1 MVFVDVSD
9 DEDAD
14 CGTDDRKFC
23 RELNCGDCDG
33 CDCCCWMV
41 TAEEAATEG
50 GAVAEDNGVVFP
62 TPLSKVRRAL
72 VFELISDDVDDG
84 DTTEEG
90 VVVEALSIDD
100 CVRGVAKDRAL

>member
-1 MVFVDVSD
+1 
-9 DEDAD
+9 
-14 CGTDDRKFC
+14 
-23 RELNCGDCDG
+23 
-33 CDCCCWMV
+33 MV